1 MQTLSIKAT
10 SLESARAFH
19 VALSAFQAELV
30 EAEDGTHVVNIAL
43 TGSDQEI
50 IALLN
55 ALESYVSHR
64 GDGPA
69 EVDLDGRNYKL
80 YPT

>member
-10 SLESARAFH
+10 SLESARGFC
-19 VALSAFQAELV
+19 VALSGFQAELIK
-30 EAEDGTHVVNIAL
+30 AEDGTHLVNVAL
-43 TGSDQEI
+43 DGSDKEI
-50 IALLN
+50 IAVLN
-55 ALESYVSHR
+55 ALESYVTHR

-69 EVDLDGRNYKL
+69 EVDLDGQNYKL